1 MTEPS
6 PPPNVAGFGPSAGS
20 PPGGYGSFSPHPAA
34 GTPVGSASELEH
46 RAKIW
51 LGVALL
57 SSVICGGGCLLGLTG
72 AVMCFLAQKAA
83 EQGHVGDAAQ
93 KLRWG
98 QILTLSGVALGL
110 FVLIGFFVVRS

>member
-6 PPPNVAGFGPSAGS
+6 PPPNVAGFGPPAGS
-20 PPGGYGSFSPHPAA
+20 PQGGYGSFSSHPGRYGSA
-34 GTPVGSASELEH
+34 SASELER
-46 RAKIW
+46 RAKLW

-57 SSVICGGGCLLGLTG
+57 SSVVCGGGCLLGLTG

-83 EQGHVGDAAQ
+83 EQGNLADAAQ

-110 FVLIGFFVVRS
+110 IVVIGFFVAR

>member
-6 PPPNVAGFGPSAGS
+6 PPPNVAGFGPPAGS
-20 PPGGYGSFSPHPAA
+20 PPGGYGPFPPAGA
-34 GTPVGSASELEH
+34 VSASANDLER
-46 RAKIW
+46 RAKVW

-57 SSVICGGGCLLGLTG
+57 SSVVCGGGCLLGLTG

-83 EQGHVGDAAQ
+83 EQGNLADADQ

-110 FVLIGFFVVRS
+110 IVAIGFFVVRS